1 MKFRTLREVALD
13 LCIIHLG
20 DPEGAKTALAV
31 RALRSVLDELS
42 IHINA
47 NIVSKY
53 FTISEN
59 YTVQMPADTM
69 DVLKVGVMDTCGR
82 IRWMGTDYGVRR
94 DIPQTSGCSC
104 TDTTSTDEVCSA
116 CTGHNFFGEGKYGVR
131 EHYGYRV
138 PYFPNGTFRFNEKEN
153 RIEFGTGYDIAAGA
167 QVLVEYRE
175 AYGANEYNLI
185 PAPFAVAVM
194 HKAAALIDMRPGV
207 AASHMNE
214 FRRAYTAYRNG
225 KFTLTADELV
235 SALKGEFM
243 SAPKI

>member
-13 LCIIHLG
+13 LCAFHLG
-20 DPEGAKTALAV
+20 DPEGVKTALAV

-59 YTVQMPADTM
+59 YTIQMPADTM
-69 DVLKVGVMDTCGR
+69 DVLKVGILDANNR
-82 IRWMGTDYGVRR
+82 IRIMGRDEGIRR
-94 DIPQTSGCSC
+94 DIQATPGCSC
-104 TDTTSTDEVCSA
+104 TDETATDEVCPA
-116 CTGHNFFGEGKYGVR
+116 CSFHNFFWEGKYGVR
-131 EHYGYRV
+131 EFYGYKQ
-138 PYFPNGTFRFNEKEN
+138 PQFPNGKYRYNEKEN
-153 RIEFGTGYDIAAGA
+153 RIEFGSGYDIAADA

-185 PAPFAVAVM
+185 PAPFAVALM
-194 HKAAALIDMRPGV
+194 HKAAALIDMRPG
-207 AASHMNE
+207 AASSHMHE

-225 KFTLTADELV
+225 KFTYTADELV